1 MKVKKLL
8 FLRKKFYVF
17 LKIVINMK
25 CIFACLRRRHYISAQ
40 LKFSK
45 AIEIIY
51 MLNSLERVTNNKL

>member
-1 MKVKKLL
+1 
-8 FLRKKFYVF
+8 
-17 LKIVINMK
+17 MK